1 METETSATG
10 TTNLSQGGLMAF
22 LQKTHLSTKDRL
34 TTTRPQSRVDVLN
47 ASIARCQDKLAHVKG
62 EAKEMLLGLIVRL
75 IDERKI
81 LVGYDLL

>member
-1 METETSATG
+1 MV
-10 TTNLSQGGLMAF
+10 LSQ
-22 LQKTHLSTKDRL
+22 KTPLSAKDRL
-34 TTTRPQSRVDVLN
+34 TTTRTQSRVDALN
-47 ASIARCQDKLAHVKG
+47 ASIARCQAKLAHVKG